1 MDDLAAR
8 QFIELERDHWWF
20 AGRRALFFDVIGRA
34 LAAAPR
40 RAGQPLAALDVGC
53 GAGGM
58 LPGLATVAA
67 PTGLDISTELLAQA
81 RARGFTRLLIGSA
94 EQLPVAP
101 ASFDLVTAFDCI
113 EHLDD
118 DRAALAAFAGA
129 LKPGGHLFVSV
140 PAWQFLF
147 SENDRVAHHK
157 RRYRRP
163 DLVEKAR
170 AAGFEIVQASY
181 VNSWLF
187 PLIVPAVLALQLKQR
202 FLKRPD
208 AAAETNL
215 SYRTPRWIN
224 RLLAGIF
231 SSERYVLRR
240 ASFPL
245 GHSLIL
251 LARRPPESAPR

>member
-8 QFIELERDHWWF
+8 QFIELEHHHWWF
-20 AGRRALFFDVIGRA
+20 VGRRRIFFDVIERA
-34 LAAAPR
+34 LAGRAASR
-40 RAGQPLAALDVGC
+40 TLRALDVGC

-58 LPGLATVAA
+58 LPGLSRLTA
-67 PTGLDISTELLAQA
+67 PIGLDISTDLLRQA
-81 RARGFTRLLIGSA
+81 RARGFPRLLIGSA

-101 ASFDLVTAFDCI
+101 ASLDLVTAFDCI

-118 DRAALAAFAGA
+118 DRTALAAFAQA
-129 LKPGGHLFVSV
+129 LKPGGLLFVSV

-157 RRYRRP
+157 RRYRRGE
-163 DLVEKAR
+163 LAAKAR
-170 AAGFEIVQASY
+170 AAGFEVMQASY

-187 PLIVPAVLALQLKQR
+187 PLIVPAVLLLKLKQR

-208 AAAETNL
+208 AASETNL
-215 SYRTPRWIN
+215 SYRLPRWLN
-224 RLLAGIF
+224 AMLAGIF
-231 SSERYVLRR
+231 SSERLILRH

-245 GHSLIL
+245 GHSLVL
-251 LARRPPESAPR
+251 LARRSAERPPR